1 MNRSGLHPIMHDP
14 SPDVS
19 VCIVSWN
26 VADDLRACLESIRA
40 QQTPPTWEVIVA
52 DNASSDDSVPMIREH
67 FPEVTLIVNER
78 NLGFARATNQT
89 LRAARGRYLM
99 MLNPDTVLQPD
110 CLAKLVA
117 VADTHPEA
125 GIVAPRLVY
134 PDGSLQYSCRRFPT
148 IAAAVYR
155 NTVFGRLFPGARPA
169 AEYIMEDCDHD
180 TEHDVDWASGACLLI
195 RREAY
200 AQVGELDEGFVWGS
214 EDVDYCLRMHRAGW
228 SVLYSPVTDVVH
240 AVGRS
245 TNQAVVPTIVRTH
258 RGMCR
263 LYAKHFAPN
272 ALAKAL
278 VWVGVWLRASLLIV
292 SWEARRLIRGA
303 LGRVRSLV
311 GGRE

>member
-1 MNRSGLHPIMHDP
+1 MDRARPTAIMHQSP
-14 SPDVS
+14 PDVS

-40 QQTPPTWEVIVA
+40 QQTPPTYEIIVA
-52 DNASSDDSVPMIREH
+52 DNASSDETVPMLREQ
-67 FPEVTLIVNER
+67 FPDVEVIVNDE
-78 NLGFARATNQT
+78 NLGFAKATNQT
-89 LRAARGRYLM
+89 LRRARGRYLM
-99 MLNPDTVLQPD
+99 MLNPDTVLEPD

-117 VADTHPEA
+117 VADAHPEA

-148 IAAAVYR
+148 IAAAIYR

-169 AEYIMEDCDHD
+169 AEYIMQDCKHD
-180 TEHDVDWASGACLLI
+180 AQRDVDWASGACLLI

-200 AQVGELDEGFVWGS
+200 EEVGELDESFVWGS

-245 TNQAVVPTIVRTH
+245 TDQAVVPTIMRTH
-258 RGMCR
+258 RGMYR
-263 LYAKHFAPN
+263 LYSKHFAPN
-272 ALAKAL
+272 ALARAF
-278 VWVGVWLRASLLIV
+278 VWVGVWVRAGLLIV
-292 SWEARRLIRGA
+292 SWEARRFIRGA
-303 LGRVRSLV
+303 LARISRLV
-311 GGRE
+311 GGRA